1 MNAYKIFIKDL
12 FLDTVWEV
20 LYFPIWW
27 YSRGFKKTAIFCW
40 NRVNHGWKSLALSI
54 FIKNFFRPMY
64 GQHGWDVYI
73 LSLVI
78 HSIQISWR
86 LLLMAIW
93 FSLWLFILILWI
105 FLPVFLIW
113 QLIF

>member
-1 MNAYKIFIKDL
+1 MFAYKIFIKDL
-12 FLDTVWEV
+12 FLDTVWEI

-40 NRVNHGWKSLALSI
+40 RRINDGWKSLALSI
-54 FIKNFFRPMY
+54 FIKNFFKPMY
-64 GQHGWDVYI
+64 GQRGWDAYI

-78 HSIQISWR
+78 HSLQISWR
-86 LLLMAIW
+86 LLLMAFW
-93 FSLWLFILILWI
+93 TLFWLFILILWI
-105 FLPVFLIW
+105 FLPVFIIW

>member
-1 MNAYKIFIKDL
+1 MFAYKIFIKDL
-12 FLDTVWEV
+12 FLDTVWEI

-40 NRVNHGWKSLALSI
+40 HRINDGWKSLALSI
-54 FIKNFFRPMY
+54 FIKNFFKPMY
-64 GQHGWDVYI
+64 GQRGWDAYI

-78 HSIQISWR
+78 HSLQISWR
-86 LLLMAIW
+86 LLLMAFW
-93 FSLWLFILILWI
+93 TLFWLFILILWI
-105 FLPVFLIW
+105 FLPVFIIW

>member
-1 MNAYKIFIKDL
+1 MNTYKIFLKDL

-40 NRVNHGWKSLALSI
+40 NRVNYGWKSLALSI

-64 GQHGWDVYI
+64 GQRGWDVYI
-73 LSLVI
+73 LSLAI
-78 HSIQISWR
+78 HFIQISWR
-86 LLLMAIW
+86 LLLIAIW
-93 FSLWLFILILWI
+93 FFFWLFILILWI
-105 FLPVFLIW
+105 FLPIFLIW
-113 QLIF
+113 QLMF

>member
-1 MNAYKIFIKDL
+1 MFAYKIFIKDL
-12 FLDTVWEV
+12 FLDTIWEI

-40 NRVNHGWKSLALSI
+40 NRVNNGWKGLALSI
-54 FIKNFFRPMY
+54 FIKNFFKPMY
-64 GQHGWDVYI
+64 GQHGWDAHI

-78 HSIQISWR
+78 HFLQISWR
-86 LLLMAIW
+86 LLLMAFWTLFWI
-93 FSLWLFILILWI
+93 FILILWM
-105 FLPVFLIW
+105 FLPIFVIW